1 MIPDENLYQHK
12 GKKSLRNSYQELGMV
27 ELLLYLQVNKLD
39 FYSLMAAGRRYKI
52 PGSEEK
58 DILLLTMM
66 AVARVS
72 TLC

>member
-52 PGSEEK
+52 PQRQR
-58 DILLLTMM
+58 ILFLIIQQ
-66 AVARVS
+66 AA
-72 TLC
+72 